1 MKAIVKHGS
10 KAGAVAIE
18 DVEKPHYSQNEVLI
32 RVRAAGVCG
41 SDVGAYLGK
50 PEYEYIDTPAIL
62 GHECAGTVESVGTD
76 VKSVE
81 PDDRIA
87 LQPGSPCGACY
98 QCRTGEPN
106 NCPDRVPAVAAGGFA
121 PYVVAKPDQVVSV
134 PDDVPIEHAAITE
147 PLAVTHRAV
156 VTKGGVSPGDSVL
169 VQGPGPMGVFSSL
182 VARAAGADVV
192 VTGLPDDAVR
202 LETLSDLDIET
213 VTINSDT
220 GEPSPEALCGRY
232 ATRNGFDVAVDA
244 TGVESGVGTA
254 IEATRDGGTIVVIGI
269 PSTPVTINMAELV
282 RSEID
287 LRTSHGSVTE
297 DFFRALELLRSP
309 DALPIDSI
317 VDPADP
323 RRPNDA
329 FESFVRAETV
339 KPLLDI
345 DELQTV

>member
-1 MKAIVKHGS
+1 
-10 KAGAVAIE
+10 
-18 DVEKPHYSQNEVLI
+18 
-32 RVRAAGVCG
+32 
-41 SDVGAYLGK
+41 
-50 PEYEYIDTPAIL
+50 
-62 GHECAGTVESVGTD
+62 
-76 VKSVE
+76 
-81 PDDRIA
+81 
-87 LQPGSPCGACY
+87 
-98 QCRTGEPN
+98 
-106 NCPDRVPAVAAGGFA
+106 
-121 PYVVAKPDQVVSV
+121 
-134 PDDVPIEHAAITE
+134 
-147 PLAVTHRAV
+147 
-156 VTKGGVSPGDSVL
+156 
-169 VQGPGPMGVFSSL
+169 MGVFSSL